1 MTNANTSKKMLE
13 RHPFVVSLFAI
24 PSRDATYCVSALE
37 DGDEPARVWCANITH
52 AEEIAAILPRYGFTD
67 IEIEEV

>member
-1 MTNANTSKKMLE
+1 MLE
-13 RHPFVVSLFAI
+13 RDPFVVALFAI
-24 PSRDATYCVSALE
+24 PSEDATHCVSALE

-52 AEEIAAILPRYGFTD
+52 AEEVASVLPKYGFTD